1 MYKSQNSDF
10 IMFNKENFIG
20 KKEGLLTDY
29 YNVLKKLGKGAYGK
43 VYEVKNRITGE
54 IRACKQLSKSNINNL
69 KRFEKEIEILIK
81 LDHPNIIKLYE
92 IFEDDRFLF
101 LVMEKCNGGELFD
114 TIIDHIQKKRMFT
127 EKNAAIIFQQI
138 ISAISYCHNNGI
150 VHRDLKPEN
159 ILYTN
164 EGDEI
169 NNEIKVIDFGLSRNF
184 LVKKKMNT
192 KAGTSYYIAPEVING
207 KYNEKCDVWS
217 AAVILYILLSGSPP
231 FTGNNDKEIFKKI
244 ISFNYDFPNSKWN
257 NISKSAIDL
266 IKKCLVDEKKRLTA
280 LQVLQHP
287 WLKKYNKES
296 DEICK
301 DIHID
306 FLSFKNYI
314 NANKIKKMILTYIAS
329 RLNQKDVNRLNN
341 IFLCFDKNKDGYISL
356 NELKIGLEDLKNAE
370 IDNEEIEK
378 IFHQLD
384 TDKNGKIG
392 YTEFLASVIDEKIY
406 LDEQKLYEAFVHL
419 DKDNCGK
426 INIEE
431 IKSVLIKNNIDDE
444 IIKKLIKKY
453 DQNFDECIN
462 YNEFLD
468 MMGYDRNK
476 NE

>member
-1 MYKSQNSDF
+1 M
-10 IMFNKENFIG
+10 
-20 KKEGLLTDY
+20 
-29 YNVLKKLGKGAYGK
+29 
-43 VYEVKNRITGE
+43 
-54 IRACKQLSKSNINNL
+54 
-69 KRFEKEIEILIK
+69 
-81 LDHPNIIKLYE
+81 
-92 IFEDDRFLF
+92 
-101 LVMEKCNGGELFD
+101 
-114 TIIDHIQKKRMFT
+114 
-127 EKNAAIIFQQI
+127 
-138 ISAISYCHNNGI
+138 
-150 VHRDLKPEN
+150 
-159 ILYTN
+159 
-164 EGDEI
+164 
-169 NNEIKVIDFGLSRNF
+169 
-184 LVKKKMNT
+184 
-192 KAGTSYYIAPEVING
+192 
-207 KYNEKCDVWS
+207 
-217 AAVILYILLSGSPP
+217 
-231 FTGNNDKEIFKKI
+231 
-244 ISFNYDFPNSKWN
+244 
-257 NISKSAIDL
+257 
-266 IKKCLVDEKKRLTA
+266 TA

-314 NANKIKKMILTYIAS
+314 NANKLKKIILTYIAS

-392 YTEFLASVIDEKIY
+392 YTEFLASVIDEKTY
-406 LDEQKLYEAFVHL
+406 LDEQILYEAFVHL
-419 DKDNCGK
+419 DKDKCGK
-426 INIEE
+426 INKEE
-431 IKSVLIKNNIDDE
+431 IKSVLIKKNVDDE
-444 IIKKLIKKY
+444 IINKLIKKY